1 MGEDD
6 AVGLKFIAIVAL
18 LWFGVIVAGRLGP
31 RPGEGNP
38 FPRWVLNIVVLSI
51 VLGVAGILFVRF
63 AVRSGNAALMLVAA
77 LLTLGLAV
85 ALGWYATRAT
95 GGRRKRH
102 YRPPRE

>member
-1 MGEDD
+1 MREDD

-18 LWFGVIVAGRLGP
+18 LWFGLIVAGRLGH
-31 RPGEGNP
+31 RSREGIP
-38 FPRWVLNIVVLSI
+38 FSRWALNIVVLSI

-95 GGRRKRH
+95 SGGRKRR